1 MQGGGVSTPAKKA
14 GRFCNSPTFE
24 ILIFSMA
31 HHAFP
36 AEPKNRIFF
45 RSSDFGSQG
54 LLQNLPAFFAWVLTP
69 PPAPPAP
76 AYAGFCTGKWYACVV
91 VVRLMRCKSSP
102 FAAFYD
108 GKGICFAPQGA
119 TAGEEN
125 PPHPLAAAY
134 NACRNSIVELK
145 ISLRSNRYFE
155 QWIF

>member
-1 MQGGGVSTPAKKA
+1 M
-14 GRFCNSPTFE
+14 
-24 ILIFSMA
+24 
-31 HHAFP
+31 
-36 AEPKNRIFF
+36 
-45 RSSDFGSQG
+45 G
-54 LLQNLPAFFAWVLTP
+54 LLQNLPAFFAGVLTP

-108 GKGICFAPQGA
+108 GKGICFAPQDA

-145 ISLRSNRYFE
+145 ISHRSNRCFE
-155 QWIF
+155 QWIFFTIQRLQNDFFELKRSAGKHQVLM

>member
-1 MQGGGVSTPAKKA
+1 M
-14 GRFCNSPTFE
+14 
-24 ILIFSMA
+24 
-31 HHAFP
+31 
-36 AEPKNRIFF
+36 
-45 RSSDFGSQG
+45 G
-54 LLQNLPAFFAWVLTP
+54 LLQNLPAFFAGVLTTCHGVVKRRRT

-125 PPHPLAAAY
+125 PPHPLAAAC
-134 NACRNSIVELK
+134 NACRN
-145 ISLRSNRYFE
+145 
-155 QWIF
+155 